1 VINNKNILLYPV
13 SLLYGLITGIK
24 NFLYNSDILMSEEF
38 HLPVICVG
46 NITVGG
52 TGKTPHTEYIA
63 DLLRKDFK
71 VATLSRGYKRK
82 SHGFRIA
89 SVDSPVWEIGDE
101 PMQIARKFPDIMV
114 AVDRNRVHGVNKIL
128 DVSPDTEVVILDDAF
143 QHRRITPGFS
153 ILLSDFE
160 RLIVRD
166 HMMPYGSLR
175 ESAGNMR
182 RADIIIISK
191 SPENI
196 SPIQRRILVKEIDKA
211 PYQNLYFTSMAY
223 KDPLPVFEGIPP
235 AGNIPDMSGSEECGI
250 VLVTGIAN
258 PQPLKEYLQKSFKE
272 ITHLSFP
279 DHYNF
284 KEKDLHTIDSA
295 FRNLKSSCRYLI
307 TTEKDAVR
315 LREFINI
322 AEPLKSVFF
331 YIPIG
336 IHFLNDD
343 KDEFDNLIV
352 DYVRKNK
359 RNNRISE
366 SQRDKQS

>member
-1 VINNKNILLYPV
+1 MINNKNILLYP
-13 SLLYGLITGIK
+13 LALIWGMVTGIR
-24 NFLYNSDILMSEEF
+24 NFLYNSGVLKSVEF

-63 DLLRKDFK
+63 NLLRSNFK
-71 VATLSRGYKRK
+71 VATLSRGYKRT
-82 SHGFRIA
+82 SRGFRIA
-89 SVDSPVWEIGDE
+89 SPATPVKEIGDE
-101 PMQIARKFPDIMV
+101 PMQIFRKFPDIVV
-114 AVDRNRVHGVNKIL
+114 AVDRNRVNGVNRIL
-128 DVSPDTEVVILDDAF
+128 KNVPETEVIILDDAF

-153 ILLSDFE
+153 ILLTDFE

-166 HMMPYGSLR
+166 HMMPYGNLR
-175 ESAGNMR
+175 ENFGNMR

-196 SPIQRRILVKEIDKA
+196 SPIQRRIIVKEIDKS
-211 PYQNLYFTSMAY
+211 PYQNLYFTSMVY
-223 KDPLPVFEGIPP
+223 NSPLPVFEAIPKDS
-235 AGNIPDMSGSEECGI
+235 NIPNLSDPENCGI
-250 VLVTGIAN
+250 VLITGIAN
-258 PQPLKEYLQKSFKE
+258 PQPFKEYLQKSCKE
-272 ITHLSFP
+272 IIHLSYP
-279 DHYNF
+279 DHYTYR
-284 KEKDLHTIDSA
+284 ERDLQKIASE
-295 FRNLKSSCRYLI
+295 FQNLKSSSKYLI

-315 LREFINI
+315 LREFTNI
-322 AEPLKSVFF
+322 AEPLKAAFF

-359 RNNRISE
+359 RNNRVSE
-366 SQRDKQS
+366 SQRNKKS